1 MTTPLRSQQTT
12 PGDDSDVSQAGQ
24 AEKFLRGVLKDLG
37 VIQILIALIK
47 FSLGIILLYVLLPF
61 YGPEPIS
68 VYIGFQMC
76 GSVMFIVSGAL
87 SIAAGTRTT
96 KHLDQGSLGLNI
108 ISSVMA
114 TTGVILSLN
123 IISFDHPPC
132 DYSQA
137 PEICAM
143 NRSMLTGMNGLVFIL
158 SVLEFC
164 IAVSLSTSGCILKFG
179 NSGGSVTIMP

>member
-76 GSVMFIVSGAL
+76 GSVM
-87 SIAAGTRTT
+87 
-96 KHLDQGSLGLNI
+96 DQGSLGLNI